1 MNQTQI
7 LRRMSGVARLHQA
20 MKLSDFVR
28 NLALR
33 QLKNK
38 KLSPRQIKK
47 ELERRWDNARSY

>member
-1 MNQTQI
+1 
-7 LRRMSGVARLHQA
+7 MSGVARLHQA